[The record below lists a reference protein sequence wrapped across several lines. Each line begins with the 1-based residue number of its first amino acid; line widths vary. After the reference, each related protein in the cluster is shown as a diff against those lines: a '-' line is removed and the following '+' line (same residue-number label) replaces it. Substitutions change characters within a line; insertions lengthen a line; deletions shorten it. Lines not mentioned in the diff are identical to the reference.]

1 MSLPPEALSR
11 RELESRL
18 RRSRALNLILGV
30 VAVVAVVFGAV
41 QWTQVSA
48 SNGHSAEVQIEESA
62 DEATDETVSIERRI
76 EGDPMA
82 IGSLDAPVVLSEWI
96 DFRCPYCAVFSRDTF
111 PRIVQEYVDAG
122 DVRIEVHDV
131 AFFGDESE
139 RAAVAARAA
148 GEQGMYFEFLEAV
161 YAAAPESG
169 HPELSEQELIGFA
182 TQVGVPDI
190 PRFTEDLASDALR
203 AAVRESTANA
213 QQLGVSAVPFFAV
226 RGQALSGAQ
235 PIENFRQFL
244 DQHL

>member
-48 SNGHSAEVQIEESA
+48 SNGHSAEVQTEESA

-122 DVRIEVHDV
+122 DVRIEIHDV
-131 AFFGDESE
+131 AFFGEESE

-169 HPELSEQELIGFA
+169 HPDLSEPELVGFA

-190 PRFTEDLASDALR
+190 PRFTEDLANDELR

-235 PIENFRQFL
+235 PIENFRQLL

>member
-1 MSLPPEALSR
+1 MSLPPEALPR

-18 RRSRALNLILGV
+18 RRSRTLNLLLGA
-30 VAVVAVVFGAV
+30 VAVVAVVFGTV
-41 QWTQVSA
+41 QWTQAGA
-48 SNGHSAEVQIEESA
+48 SGGQSVEVEAEESA
-62 DEATDETVSIERRI
+62 GEAAGDTVSIERRV

-122 DVRIEVHDV
+122 DVRIEIHDV
-131 AFFGDESE
+131 AFFGEESE

-169 HPELSEQELIGFA
+169 HPDLSEQELVGFA

-190 PRFTEDLASDALR
+190 PRFTEDLANDELR

-235 PIENFRQFL
+235 PIENFRQLL